1 MLKILAAGLNDVQ
14 KCRFINNPQLRSQ
27 TISLFK
33 KDFGKISECKSALD
47 ESIHEILNVA
57 KTPNISQTVPI
68 TTKTTRAAQKVEET
82 VSAAKTSQATQKLE
96 EAVPTGKGTSSEL
109 EAFVS
114 GKIKLIPKQTLLCQ
128 QSPEVQKAYLELEQA
143 MIARNPAKNNDS
155 KKLEIFANRYLR
167 NEYYTD
173 EYAKIGY
180 LNDLKFLMG
189 LRTPAGEP
197 LLGVKFI
204 DYITNPCA
212 NGIPKAKY
220 EGLRNLVNAARHGYI
235 DKCIFTEQNWF
246 LYADGV
252 NPKILADIKKLE
264 EIQAKGKNPAEAFI
278 PEVKSPLRGMKP
290 GDMCMHSKDKRI
302 YIMDEAGTAHE
313 LIPGASREEVYR
325 MFIPAQRYFIAQNM
339 SGTCYQLSAYHSIL
353 NEPTI
358 AAYLTRMI
366 RKTPDGKFFIKMP
379 RNSTPNN
386 VFSGKFP
393 DFAADGA
400 VQTFKGYLNSHSKD
414 MSVRSSSLIKALESL
429 YGSHRKYTRA
439 NEYIE
444 WCKKSGT
451 ARKEY
456 EYLLKNMNSTIITED
471 MKKYS
476 LQEFYNYQMKQYKAG
491 ILAKEPKLYTHADD
505 YYKEY
510 GKPIEIFDFFLKG
523 RCTNQ
528 VSRISKNATNQE
540 IENLRKIL
548 GTRSAKCFRTYA
560 KPGKTDHVMM
570 NMDRGLAYS
579 HAYSII
585 GYNRATDIVTYVNP
599 WNTALTYDMKL
610 TELLQYMS
618 RIDIAKYS

>member
-1 MLKILAAGLNDVQ
+1 MLKILETGIKSIERL
-14 KCRFINNPQLRSQ
+14 RFATNPQVRNQ
-27 TISLFK
+27 AASLFK
-33 KDFGKISECKSALD
+33 KEAGIVSAECKSGIEKTID
-47 ESIHEILNVA
+47 EFLNFSG
-57 KTPNISQTVPI
+57 TPVESKAGSMAEKISQ
-68 TTKTTRAAQKVEET
+68 
-82 VSAAKTSQATQKLE
+82 SAKIEKGVQA
-96 EAVPTGKGTSSEL
+96 GKGTIEEF
-109 EAFVS
+109 EAFAS
-114 GKIKLIPKQTLLCQ
+114 GKIELIPKQTLLSKQ
-128 QSPEVQKAYLELEQA
+128 TPEIQKAYSELEQA
-143 MIARNPAKNNDS
+143 IIARNPANNNP
-155 KKLEIFANRYLR
+155 KKLECIANRYLR
-167 NEYYTD
+167 NGYYTD
-173 EYAKIGY
+173 EYARLGY
-180 LNDLKFLMG
+180 LKDLKSLME
-189 LRTPAGEP
+189 LRNPAGEP

-204 DYITNPCA
+204 DYITNSCA
-212 NGIPKAKY
+212 NKISKAKY
-220 EGLRNLVNAARHGYI
+220 EGLRELVIAAKHGYI

-246 LYADGV
+246 LYADRV
-252 NPKILADIKKLE
+252 NPKILADIKKLKAAQSNG
-264 EIQAKGKNPAEAFI
+264 INPVKVFI
-278 PEVKSPLRGMKP
+278 PEVSTPSKGMKP
-290 GDMCMHSKDKRI
+290 GDMCMHSMDKRI

-366 RKTPDGKFFIKMP
+366 RKRADGKLFIKMP

-386 VFSGKFP
+386 VFAGKFP
-393 DFAADGA
+393 DFAADGS
-400 VQTFKGYLNSHSKD
+400 VQTFKGYLDSHSKD

-471 MKKYS
+471 MKRYS

-491 ILAKEPKLYTHADD
+491 ILAKEPKLYTHAED
-505 YYKEY
+505 YYKES

-528 VSRISKNATNQE
+528 VSRMSKNATNQE

-618 RIDIAKYS
+618 HIDIAKYA